1 MKTGCSL
8 ITNYNLLCIPAF
20 PCPALT
26 VPMHGILACNGWR
39 TDFDN
44 ICRVSCLHGYTHP
57 ASVHPDTL
65 YVCGATGHWKPANVF
80 DKCTPIG
87 NKFRPP
93 LHFKDPLILRST
105 ICIQLAMT
113 LTKIIKFE
121 DGINYITARVGDWH

>member
-1 MKTGCSL
+1 MTMTSFFYIMMSIRLSRLRFRYQMTPITKLNICPL
-8 ITNYNLLCIPAF
+8 YTNYNFLCIPAF

-26 VPMHGILACNGWR
+26 APMHGILACNGWR

-65 YVCGATGHWKPANVF
+65 YVCGATGNWMPAIAF

-87 NKFRPP
+87 DNFRPP
-93 LHFKDPLILRST
+93 LDALKS
-105 ICIQLAMT
+105 
-113 LTKIIKFE
+113 K
-121 DGINYITARVGDWH
+121 